1 MVRATLIAGIVMAAA
16 AVVTFII
23 LPMRVRH
30 AEEEQPAS
38 PEKAP
43 PAEGG

>member
-1 MVRATLIAGIVMAAA
+1 MAAA

-23 LPMRVRH
+23 LPTRVRH
-30 AEEEQPAS
+30 AEEEP
-38 PEKAP
+38 PTTEKAP